1 MVFINYYRLSST
13 MFQDNSSKRSVDLDY
28 VGIQLANKQNS
39 IKMGSDSKSSVRLPL
54 MNHENYEKVSVPDLI
69 IDFGEDENDEEE
81 NLGNNTKP
89 CLTNMDFQSL
99 PDLNRLEDLDLP
111 SIPIFKTGKS
121 DKQEKIHSRSNGLKK
136 KTQPIEEEKYP
147 ILPGIKESTIIDIS
161 SESSDQ
167 EDNVSQE
174 SVDKW
179 STNKQSHYDQ
189 TQVEKKDK
197 LKDSFEWN
205 NFLVRRA
212 CFRGISVYYKK

>member
-1 MVFINYYRLSST
+1 

-28 VGIQLANKQNS
+28 IGIQLANKQNS
-39 IKMGSDSKSSVRLPL
+39 IKMGTDSKSSVHLPS
-54 MNHENYEKVSVPDLI
+54 MNNENYEKDSVPNLI

-89 CLTNMDFQSL
+89 CLTNIDFQSL
-99 PDLNRLEDLDLP
+99 PDLNRLDDLDLP
-111 SIPIFKTGKS
+111 TIPIFKSDKS
-121 DKQEKIHSRSNGLKK
+121 DKQEKIYTGSNGLEK

-147 ILPGIKESTIIDIS
+147 ILPEIKESTIIDIS
-161 SESSDQ
+161 SESGDH

-174 SVDKW
+174 SVEKW
-179 STNKQSHYDQ
+179 STNKQLHYDQ
-189 TQVEKKDK
+189 TLLEKKDK